1 MKLSELPKM
10 KRVIIESP
18 YTGDINKNI
27 RYVRACMRECL
38 LNGETPYASHALYTQ
53 ENVLRDEVSEER
65 MYGIAAGF
73 AWREVADYTVV
84 YNDLGI
90 SKGMAY
96 GIAHAKE
103 LGHPIV
109 YRSIGYNWDK

>member
-1 MKLSELPKM
+1 
-10 KRVIIESP
+10 
-18 YTGDINKNI
+18 
-27 RYVRACMRECL
+27 
-38 LNGETPYASHALYTQ
+38 
-53 ENVLRDEVSEER
+53 

-90 SKGMAY
+90 SKGMEY

-103 LGHPIV
+103 LGHPII
-109 YRSIGYNWDK
+109 YRSLGEKWDK